1 MKKFT
6 ILSFVAALMAA
17 FSFTSCNTGGDSYSA
32 PTLQEQQSM
41 INNLG
46 FSQVG
51 GMLYYNENKL
61 DNKDVYGYIP
71 DIFARIN
78 SETNKDKDGNIQN
91 YYASVSF
98 KFPVKILS
106 KFVGDDKLAE
116 KIAEMGDTEIKVYLV
131 PIDYPS
137 QTFFANSCDLE
148 LGDIVT
154 SEKEYK
160 KVTVKFYNYNYYCV
174 GGYQTNSSTKKPYF
188 RFNILA
194 AYIYVDGKP
203 TNLLK
208 ANRFN
213 GTDYPP
219 IFQFTTDK
227 QNKENE
233 E

>member
-17 FSFTSCNTGGDSYSA
+17 FSFTSCNTGGDSYTP

-46 FSQVG
+46 YSQVG

-61 DNKDVYGYIP
+61 DYIP
-71 DIFARIN
+71 DIVARITTE
-78 SETNKDKDGNIQN
+78 SNKDKDGNIKS

-98 KFPVKILS
+98 KFPVSILS
-106 KFVGDDKLAE
+106 KYVNDDKLAA
-116 KIAEMGDTEIKVYLV
+116 KIAEMDKVDMKVNLI
-131 PIDYPS
+131 PIDYAS
-137 QTFFANSCDLE
+137 QAFFANSYDLE

-154 SEKEYK
+154 SENVYK
-160 KVTVKFYNYNYYCV
+160 KVTVKFYNNYCG
-174 GGYQTNSSTKKPYF
+174 GGYLTNSSTKKKYF
-188 RFNILA
+188 YFYMYA
-194 AYIYVDGKP
+194 ARIFVDGKE
-203 TNLLK
+203 TSLLK

-213 GTDYPP
+213 GKDFPP

>member
-6 ILSFVAALMAA
+6 ILSFVAALMAV

-32 PTLQEQQSM
+32 PTLDQQQSM
-41 INNLG
+41 INMLG

-61 DNKDVYGYIP
+61 DTKDVLDYIP
-71 DIFARIN
+71 DIVARIT
-78 SETNKDKDGNIQN
+78 SEPNKDKDGNIKS

-98 KFPVKILS
+98 KFPVSILS
-106 KFVGDDKLAE
+106 KFVNDDKLAA
-116 KIAEMGDTEIKVYLV
+116 KIAEMDKADMKVNLI
-131 PIDYPS
+131 PIDYAS
-137 QTFFANSCDLE
+137 QAFFANSYDLE

-160 KVTVKFYNYNYYCV
+160 KVTVKFYNNYCG
-174 GGYQTNSSTKKPYF
+174 GGYQTNSSTKKQYF
-188 RFNILA
+188 YFYMYA
-194 AYIYVDGKP
+194 ARIFVDGKE
-203 TNLLK
+203 TSLLK

>member
-17 FSFTSCNTGGDSYSA
+17 FSFTSCNTGGDYYTP
-32 PTLQEQQSM
+32 PTLDEQLSM
-41 INNLG
+41 SKMLG
-46 FSQVG
+46 YSQAG

-61 DNKDVYGYIP
+61 DYIP
-71 DIFARIN
+71 DIVARITT
-78 SETNKDKDGNIQN
+78 EPNKDKDGNIKS

-98 KFPVKILS
+98 KFPVSILS
-106 KFVGDDKLAE
+106 KYVNDDKLAA
-116 KIAEMGDTEIKVYLV
+116 KIAEMDKVDIKVNLIPYL
-131 PIDYPS
+131 YS
-137 QTFFANSCDLE
+137 TQTFIANSYDLE

-160 KVTVKFYNYNYYCV
+160 KVTVKFWNNRWP
-174 GGYQTNSSTKKPYF
+174 GGYQTNSSTKKQYF
-188 RFNILA
+188 YFNMQA
-194 AYIYVDGKP
+194 ACIYVDGKEE
-203 TNLLK
+203 NLLK
-208 ANRFN
+208 VNRFN
-213 GTDYPP
+213 GTDYAP